1 MQFVT
6 TRKSDLH
13 QCHIFMAQDLSVLLL
28 PTFFS
33 MAVNRT
39 GVVWERVKVDGEG
52 GFSQTFYKE
61 EVATETTI
69 ANITN
74 KLERFLNWVIEYSQS
89 SKYVSLD
96 NHHNLPE
103 DLLNHYIN
111 DVLIEERKSGE
122 HSIDHHLMALRD
134 YYNYLSMTG
143 FTDAKD
149 IRVKPRLKATVKR
162 NTKQRT
168 AVKYLTPEL
177 RSILYQNTNSIKDEL
192 LLRTGGEL
200 GLRSKENQGLLLADF
215 QIGTK
220 RYSGFLS
227 LFSELES
234 NPDKTEFTYY
244 LQGKFTK
251 APRGSAG
258 GGQGRK
264 LYLHRTLLERFKEYY
279 DRERPDSASDT
290 LLVSNASSNIGEPI
304 SKNAA
309 SRAFTTVKKEVL
321 KKQLNNELPPLGQ
334 ALEEDHTHHV
344 LRHSFGTD
352 KFYDACKAQR
362 VQIDDV
368 TTTSAV
374 YLLVAALMGHN
385 AAGNKAPAT
394 TKTYIRSAHIKEAF
408 MQEATE

>member
-6 TRKSDLH
+6 TRKSDFH
-13 QCHIFMAQDLSVLLL
+13 KCHIFMAQDLSVLLL

-39 GVVWERVKVDGEG
+39 GVIWKRVKVDDEQ

-61 EVATETTI
+61 EEVIDTTI
-69 ANITN
+69 DNITN
-74 KLERFLNWVIEYSQS
+74 KLERFLDWVIEYSQS
-89 SKYVSLD
+89 SEYVSLD

-111 DVLIEERKSGE
+111 DVLIEERKSGQ
-122 HSIDHHLMALRD
+122 HSIEHHLMALRD

-149 IRVKPRLKATVKR
+149 IRVKPRLKDTIKR
-162 NTKQRT
+162 NTNQRT

-200 GLRSKENQGLLLADF
+200 GLRSKENTGLFLSDV
-215 QIGTK
+215 QMGGK
-220 RYSGFLS
+220 KHKGFLS
-227 LFSELES
+227 LFAELES
-234 NPDKTEFTYY
+234 NPDKTEFEYY
-244 LQGKFTK
+244 LRGQFTK
-251 APRGSAG
+251 AVRG
-258 GGQGRK
+258 GGGAGKPRM
-264 LYLHRTLLERFKEYY
+264 LYIHRTLLERFKEYY
-279 DRERPDSASDT
+279 DRERPESASDT
-290 LLVSNASSNIGEPI
+290 LLVSNAPVNKGAPVA
-304 SKNAA
+304 KNAA
-309 SRAFTTVKKEVL
+309 SRAFTEAKNKVL
-321 KKQLNNELPPLGQ
+321 EKQMNNELPPLGQ

-352 KFYDACKAQR
+352 KFYDACKEHR

-385 AAGNKAPAT
+385 AAGDKAPQT

-408 MQEATE
+408 MQGVTE

>member
-1 MQFVT
+1 MYFVT
-6 TRKSDLH
+6 TRKSDFH
-13 QCHIFMAQDLSVLLL
+13 QCHIFMVQDLSVLLL

-33 MAVNRT
+33 KAVNSN
-39 GVVWERVKVDGEG
+39 GVVWKRVKVDGDN

-61 EVATETTI
+61 EEVTETTI

-89 SKYVSLD
+89 SEHVSLD

-111 DVLIEERKSGE
+111 DVLIEERKNGQ

-149 IRVKPRLKATVKR
+149 IRVKPRLKAEIKR

-177 RSILYQNTNSIKDEL
+177 RSILYHNTNSIKDEL

-200 GLRSKENQGLLLADF
+200 GLRSKENTGLFLSDF
-215 QIGTK
+215 YVGAK
-220 RYSGFLS
+220 KYNGFLS
-227 LFSELES
+227 LFSELKS
-234 NPDKTEFTYY
+234 NPKKTEFTYY

-258 GGQGRK
+258 GGLGRM
-264 LYLHRTLLERFKEYY
+264 LYIHRTLLERFKEYY

-290 LLVSNASSNIGEPI
+290 LLLSNAPANKGAPVAE
-304 SKNAA
+304 NAA
-309 SRAFTTVKKEVL
+309 SRAFTEA
-321 KKQLNNELPPLGQ
+321 KKQVLEKQVNNELPPLGQ

-352 KFYDACKAQR
+352 KFYDACKEHN

-368 TTTSAV
+368 TTTSAI
-374 YLLVAALMGHN
+374 YLLIAALMGHN
-385 AAGNKAPAT
+385 AAGNKAPQT

-408 MQEATE
+408 MQEVTE

>member
-6 TRKSDLH
+6 TRKSDFH
-13 QCHIFMAQDLSVLLL
+13 KCHIFMAQDLSVLLL

-39 GVVWERVKVDGEG
+39 GVIWKRVKVDDEQ

-61 EVATETTI
+61 EEVIDTTI
-69 ANITN
+69 DNITN
-74 KLERFLNWVIEYSQS
+74 KLERFLDWVIEYSQS
-89 SKYVSLD
+89 SEYVSLD

-111 DVLIEERKSGE
+111 DVLIEERKSGQ
-122 HSIDHHLMALRD
+122 HSIEHHLMALRD

-149 IRVKPRLKATVKR
+149 IRVKPRLKDTIKR
-162 NTKQRT
+162 NTNQRT

-200 GLRSKENQGLLLADF
+200 GLRSKENTGLFLSDV
-215 QIGTK
+215 QMGGK
-220 RYSGFLS
+220 KHKGFLS
-227 LFSELES
+227 LFAELES
-234 NPDKTEFTYY
+234 NPDKTEFEYY
-244 LQGKFTK
+244 LRGQFTK
-251 APRGSAG
+251 AVRG
-258 GGQGRK
+258 GGGGGKPRM
-264 LYLHRTLLERFKEYY
+264 LYIHRTLLERFKEYY
-279 DRERPDSASDT
+279 DRERPESESDT
-290 LLVSNASSNIGEPI
+290 LLVSNAPVNKGAPVA
-304 SKNAA
+304 KNAA
-309 SRAFTTVKKEVL
+309 SRAFTEAKNKVL
-321 KKQLNNELPPLGQ
+321 EKQMNNELPPLGQ

-352 KFYDACKAQR
+352 KFYDACKEHR

-385 AAGNKAPAT
+385 AAGDKAPQT

-408 MQEATE
+408 MQGVTE

>member
-1 MQFVT
+1 MHFVT
-6 TRKSDLH
+6 TRKSDFH
-13 QCHIFMAQDLSVLLL
+13 QCHIFMAQDLSILLL

-39 GVVWERVKVDGEG
+39 GVVWKRIKVDGEQ

-61 EVATETTI
+61 EEVEDPTI

-89 SKYVSLD
+89 SDYVSLD

-103 DLLNHYIN
+103 TLLNHYVN

-134 YYNYLSMTG
+134 YYNYLSMIG

-251 APRGSAG
+251 SSRGSG
-258 GGQGRK
+258 GGKGRM

-290 LLVSNASSNIGEPI
+290 LLVSNAPSNLGEPVAE
-304 SKNAA
+304 NAA
-309 SRAFTTVKKEVL
+309 SRAFTTVKKKVL
-321 KKQLNNELPPLGQ
+321 KKQLNNDLPPLGQ

-352 KFYDACKAQR
+352 KFYDACKQQR

-385 AAGNKAPAT
+385 AVGDKAPAT

-408 MQEATE
+408 MQEAAE

>member
-1 MQFVT
+1 
-6 TRKSDLH
+6 
-13 QCHIFMAQDLSVLLL
+13 MAQDLSVLLL

-39 GVVWERVKVDGEG
+39 GVIWKRVKRDDEN
-52 GFSQTFYKE
+52 GFSQTLYKE
-61 EVATETTI
+61 EEVTETTI

-89 SKYVSLD
+89 SEYVSLD

-103 DLLNHYIN
+103 NLLNHYIN
-111 DVLIEERKSGE
+111 DVLIEERKSGQ

-134 YYNYLSMTG
+134 YYNYLSITG

-149 IRVKPRLKATVKR
+149 IRVKPRLKATIKR
-162 NTKQRT
+162 NTNQRT

-177 RSILYQNTNSIKDEL
+177 RSILYKHTNSIKDEL

-200 GLRSKENQGLLLADF
+200 GLRSKENTGLLLSDF
-215 QIGTK
+215 QIGAK

-227 LFSELES
+227 LFSQLES
-234 NPDKTEFTYY
+234 NPEQRGFNYY
-244 LQGKFTK
+244 LKGQFTK
-251 APRGSAG
+251 APRGSG
-258 GGQGRK
+258 GGGKGRI
-264 LYLHRTLLERFKEYY
+264 LYIHRTLLERFKEYY

-290 LLVSNASSNIGEPI
+290 LLVSNAFGNKGAPVAE
-304 SKNAA
+304 NAA
-309 SRAFTTVKKEVL
+309 SRAFTEAKKKVL
-321 KKQLNNELPPLGQ
+321 EKQINNQLPPQGQ

-352 KFYDACKAQR
+352 KFYDACKQYR

-368 TTTSAV
+368 TPTSGV
-374 YLLVAALMGHN
+374 YLHVAALMGHN
-385 AAGNKAPAT
+385 AVGDKAPVT
-394 TKTYIRSAHIKEAF
+394 TKTYIRSAQIKDAF
-408 MQEATE
+408 MTDVTERRIL

>member
-6 TRKSDLH
+6 TRKSDFH
-13 QCHIFMAQDLSVLLL
+13 KCHIFVAQDLSVLLL

-33 MAVNRT
+33 MSVNRT
-39 GVVWERVKVDGEG
+39 GVVWKRVKVDDEQ
-52 GFSQTFYKE
+52 GFSQTFYKKE
-61 EVATETTI
+61 EVTDTTI
-69 ANITN
+69 DNITN
-74 KLERFLNWVIEYSQS
+74 KLERFLDWVIEYSQS
-89 SKYVSLD
+89 SEYVSLD

-111 DVLIEERKSGE
+111 DVLIEERKSGQ

-149 IRVKPRLKATVKR
+149 IRVKPRLKATIKR
-162 NTKQRT
+162 NTNQRT

-200 GLRSKENQGLLLADF
+200 GLRSKENAGLFLSDF
-215 QIGTK
+215 YVGATK
-220 RYSGFLS
+220 YNGFLS
-227 LFSELES
+227 LFSELELK
-234 NPDKTEFTYY
+234 PEKTEFKYY
-244 LQGKFTK
+244 LRGQFTK
-251 APRGSAG
+251 AVRG
-258 GGQGRK
+258 GGGGGKGRM
-264 LYLHRTLLERFKEYY
+264 LYIHRTLLERFKEYY
-279 DRERPDSASDT
+279 GRERPESASDT
-290 LLVSNASSNIGEPI
+290 LLVSNAPVNKGAPVAE
-304 SKNAA
+304 NAA
-309 SRAFTTVKKEVL
+309 SRAFTEA
-321 KKQLNNELPPLGQ
+321 KKQVLEKQINNELPPLGQ

-352 KFYDACKAQR
+352 KFYDACKEHR

-385 AAGNKAPAT
+385 AAGDKAPQT

-408 MQEATE
+408 MQEVTE

>member
-1 MQFVT
+1 MHFVT
-6 TRKSDLH
+6 TRKSDFH

-33 MAVNRT
+33 MAVNRY
-39 GVVWERVKVDGEG
+39 GVVWKRVKVDGEH
-52 GFSQTFYKE
+52 GFSKTFYKE
-61 EVATETTI
+61 EEVTETTI

-74 KLERFLNWVIEYSQS
+74 RLERFLNWVIEYSQLS
-89 SKYVSLD
+89 EYVSLD

-111 DVLIEERKSGE
+111 DVLIEELKSGE

-258 GGQGRK
+258 GGNGRM

-290 LLVSNASSNIGEPI
+290 LLVSNAPSNIGEPV
-304 SKNAA
+304 SKNSA
-309 SRAFTTVKKEVL
+309 SRAFTTVKKKVL
-321 KKQLNNELPPLGQ
+321 KKQLNNDLPPLGQ

-352 KFYDACKAQR
+352 KFYDACKEQR

-385 AAGNKAPAT
+385 AAGDKAPAT

-408 MQEATE
+408 MKEATE